1 MDSVLHKNR
10 GDQVLS
16 LLHKSDIPQDRQ
28 RQQRTRVE
36 NQHSRLRNL
45 PGELVYNFPE
55 KKNCWVAPSPMPH
68 SDFDN
73 EITTIGAHSSG
84 GVVFFVT
91 RQSLIG
97 AYLPA
102 TKCVLRFVIPRR
114 QLFFTCRRRLSTDDL
129 HISRRCNFFFFS
141 LAFARLSPRE
151 ISPSSS
157 PIFALLF
164 GPGEIKS

>member
-55 KKNCWVAPSPMPH
+55 KKKLL
-68 SDFDN
+68 
-73 EITTIGAHSSG
+73 G
-84 GVVFFVT
+84 GSKPDAAF
-91 RQSLIG
+91 
-97 AYLPA
+97 
-102 TKCVLRFVIPRR
+102 RF
-114 QLFFTCRRRLSTDDL
+114 
-129 HISRRCNFFFFS
+129 
-141 LAFARLSPRE
+141 
-151 ISPSSS
+151 
-157 PIFALLF
+157 
-164 GPGEIKS
+164 

>member
-1 MDSVLHKNR
+1 MAATKSEFCNDSYRNRVIISVFLFCSVMDSVLHKNR

-45 PGELVYNFPE
+45 PGKFTTSP
-55 KKNCWVAPSPMPH
+55 KKLLGGSKPMPH

-73 EITTIGAHSSG
+73 EITTIVAHSSTVLFSSSR
-84 GVVFFVT
+84 GVS

-97 AYLPA
+97 AYLPEM
-102 TKCVLRFVIPRR
+102 C
-114 QLFFTCRRRLSTDDL
+114 
-129 HISRRCNFFFFS
+129 
-141 LAFARLSPRE
+141 FAICHP
-151 ISPSSS
+151 
-157 PIFALLF
+157 
-164 GPGEIKS
+164 